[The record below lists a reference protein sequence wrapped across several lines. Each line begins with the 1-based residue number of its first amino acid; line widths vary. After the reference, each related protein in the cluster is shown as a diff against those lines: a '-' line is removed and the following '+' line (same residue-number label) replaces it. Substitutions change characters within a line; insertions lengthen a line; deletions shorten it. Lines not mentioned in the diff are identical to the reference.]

1 MKLKVY
7 ANLFR
12 EQSEY
17 LYRIAFFYL
26 GDKQPALE
34 AVRMA
39 ACEGFRRIR
48 DLDDGQSFKLQITR
62 GLLAESTINQKP
74 NRYLTALYLRH
85 MQKME
90 IEEIAYAMDIPE
102 GSVKAYLDRAKAN
115 MRQDTAEIGKEVRRV
130 TAIDIPEEL
139 SEAVEEGLDRL
150 GKREQRSSR
159 RKFRKAC
166 ISGAALLVLAVLLG
180 IGIYAG
186 TRGNPENRQ
195 GQEMVNLEDV

>member
-26 GDKQPALE
+26 GDEQPALE
-34 AVRMA
+34 AVRTA

-90 IEEIAYAMDIPE
+90 IGEIAYAMDIPE

-186 TRGNPENRQ
+186 IQRTDRDRKW
-195 GQEMVNLEDV
+195 

>member
-26 GDKQPALE
+26 GDEQPALE
-34 AVRMA
+34 AVRTA

-90 IEEIAYAMDIPE
+90 IGEIAYAMDIPE

>member
-26 GDKQPALE
+26 GDEQPALE
-34 AVRMA
+34 AVRTA

-90 IEEIAYAMDIPE
+90 IGEIAYAMDIPE

-139 SEAVEEGLDRL
+139 SEAVDEGVARL
-150 GKREQRSSR
+150 GRREQRSSR

-186 TRGNPENRQ
+186 TRGNPESSQ